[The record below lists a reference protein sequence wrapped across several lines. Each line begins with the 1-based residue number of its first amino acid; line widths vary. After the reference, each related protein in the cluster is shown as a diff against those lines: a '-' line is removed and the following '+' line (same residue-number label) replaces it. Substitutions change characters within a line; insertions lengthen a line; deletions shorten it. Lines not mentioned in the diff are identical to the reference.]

1 MRSYDSYACNL
12 CGGSLKLDYAD
23 LQMPPRES
31 EYQDIGGLI
40 EQSVVGGYE
49 STHLLD
55 LQEYVF
61 SICEPCLR
69 KLFDRMV
76 IAPHT
81 RDLHS
86 DWEDYESDWEDYE
99 EDRARMAWCRFTWD
113 RGENGQRAVGARGM
127 CNMELPCPN
136 TGAWRVYH
144 DDHLTGDVACDVHKD
159 RFARSLGH
167 HTAVPFAALAGH
179 SDKIAAWMRHVVLGE
194 DGAELRVIDVHA
206 GPDGWVKKVRDHRI
220 CYWFFLPELLKEWAE
235 ALGTVLPEDS
245 FEAIADA
252 SLKHYSAVWLP
263 EIPVPVPNHVAS
275 DLLAGGMLLLC
286 TREQAAA
293 IVAQHAPEAVRD
305 MIAERHGPEWR
316 KRFGLTP
323 YTIAEQAAL
332 DARRDRLFANAEALA
347 PTVTAPGAAVVVAYH
362 QNQRELETAC
372 QLLVNAGIL
381 DADKVATRGLVDAL
395 KDRFE
400 PLGKA
405 STVHPSEPR

>member
-1 MRSYDSYACNL
+1 
-12 CGGSLKLDYAD
+12 
-23 LQMPPRES
+23 
-31 EYQDIGGLI
+31 
-40 EQSVVGGYE
+40 
-49 STHLLD
+49 
-55 LQEYVF
+55 
-61 SICEPCLR
+61 
-69 KLFDRMV
+69 
-76 IAPHT
+76 
-81 RDLHS
+81 
-86 DWEDYESDWEDYE
+86 
-99 EDRARMAWCRFTWD
+99 
-113 RGENGQRAVGARGM
+113 M

-275 DLLAGGMLLLC
+275 DLLAGGMLCCAL
-286 TREQAAA
+286 RVAAA
-293 IVAQHAPEAVRD
+293 IVAQHAPSVRD
-305 MIAERHGPEWR
+305 MIAEHGLNEEVVRAPHDR
-316 KRFGLTP
+316 RAGS
-323 YTIAEQAAL
+323 
-332 DARRDRLFANAEALA
+332 ARRA
-347 PTVTAPGAAVVVAYH
+347 TASSERRSARAYSHRARAAVVVDIIRISASC
-362 QNQRELETAC
+362 TAC
-372 QLLVNAGIL
+372 QLLVNAASSTPTF
-381 DADKVATRGLVDAL
+381 DPRAVDAQ
-395 KDRFE
+395 RS
-400 PLGKA
+400 PLGS